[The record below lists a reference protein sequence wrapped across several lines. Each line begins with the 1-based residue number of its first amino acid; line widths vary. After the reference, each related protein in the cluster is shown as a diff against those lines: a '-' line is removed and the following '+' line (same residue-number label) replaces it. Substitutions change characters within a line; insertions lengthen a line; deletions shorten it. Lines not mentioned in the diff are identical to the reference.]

1 MVSYASSVPEM
12 SRAQDRLRYASDS
25 GPERK
30 RNRRPLEQRSPASCE
45 YVVWALSCF
54 IAVLGL
60 VKAGSGER
68 HLFWLMVWPV
78 PVTIACTIFIF
89 VRQGFHF
96 KDGVL
101 VLGRRNQSVAVEK
114 TAP

>member
-1 MVSYASSVPEM
+1 M
-12 SRAQDRLRYASDS
+12 RRTFDAQ
-25 GPERK
+25 PK
-30 RNRRPLEQRSPASCE
+30 NRRQLAQRSAASWE
-45 YVVWALSCF
+45 YVVWTLSGF
-54 IAVLGL
+54 IAALGL
-60 VKAGSGER
+60 LKAACGEH

-101 VLGRRNQSVAVEK
+101 VLGRRNHSAE
-114 TAP
+114 